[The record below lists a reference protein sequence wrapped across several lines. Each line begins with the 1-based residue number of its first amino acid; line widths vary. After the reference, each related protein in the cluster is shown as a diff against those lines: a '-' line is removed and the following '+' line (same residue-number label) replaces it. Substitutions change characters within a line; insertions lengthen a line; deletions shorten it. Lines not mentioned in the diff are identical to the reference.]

1 MGREYGARPL
11 CGAPRSA
18 VEAFRST
25 LSPVEVAVVT
35 GAGRGLGRAIAH
47 RLAGRGSTVIIGDV
61 DEGAARETASELP
74 AGEAFGLDVR
84 DPEACRAAASRAME
98 LGRLTTWVNNA
109 GVLAPEAESWT
120 QSSETIERMIGVNL
134 NGVVHGSLAAVQ
146 AMRASGGQI
155 LNVTS
160 MMALDEPYPNIAAY
174 GASKHGAHAFSVS
187 LRQELEHAGV
197 PIDVKILCP
206 DRIATALCFDNV
218 AESEEEL
225 RAGGGLLE
233 PDEVAE
239 AAIALLE
246 GDRKQA
252 IIVGGRIERHVPAE
266 MIPAYRRA
274 RGVYHR
280 VRRLARPADQ

>member
-1 MGREYGARPL
+1 
-11 CGAPRSA
+11 
-18 VEAFRST
+18 VEA
-25 LSPVEVAVVT
+25 AVVT
-35 GAGRGLGRAIAH
+35 GAGQGLGRAIAH
-47 RLAGRGSTVIIGDV
+47 RLAGRGHAVLIADV
-61 DEGAARETASELP
+61 NGEAAQRTASELP
-74 AGEAFGLDVR
+74 SGEAFELDVR
-84 DPEACRAAASRAME
+84 DAEACRAAASRAQE

-120 QSSETIERMIGVNL
+120 HPAETAERMIAVNL
-134 NGVVHGSLAAVQ
+134 NGVVHGSLAAVE
-146 AMRASGGQI
+146 AMRGSGGQI

-160 MMALDEPYPNIAAY
+160 MMALDEPHPNIAVY

-197 PIDVKILCP
+197 PIEVKILCP

-218 AESEEEL
+218 TESEEEL

-233 PDEVAE
+233 PDEVAQ
-239 AAIALLE
+239 AALALLD

-252 IIVGGRIERHVPAE
+252 IIVGGRIERHVPAQ
-266 MIPAYRRA
+266 MIPTYRKA

-280 VRRLARPADQ
+280 IRRLARPTH